1 MASQGVLIFMHVGRA
16 IHIKH
21 SLSMVFFQTRGSIPN
36 SPYGFLFS
44 GGLDFLCSCKGY
56 QVTMEVTIEVT
67 TATATTGPLRSSLAA
82 YKATGAGDLEDHPGH
97 RRRPHFVTGMVA
109 T

>member
-1 MASQGVLIFMHVGRA
+1 MWEGLFISNTAFLW
-16 IHIKH
+16 
-21 SLSMVFFQTRGSIPN
+21 LFFKPVAQFPIPH
-36 SPYGFLFS
+36 GFLFS
-44 GGLDFLCSCKGY
+44 GGVDFLMQLQGLPGY
-56 QVTMEVTIEVT
+56 QVTIEVT